1 MSDPSGRAMSPESDP
16 ESSPYVIATGATAV
30 ERLELIADLCAPS
43 TLELFRHL
51 PLIDSFLDVGCG
63 IADVAG
69 RIARA
74 DVTRV
79 VALDPD
85 PDAIA
90 AGRAR
95 MASNPETAHVDLRVG
110 DIDALGASDL
120 VDFDVVYARCLLS
133 HLTDPLAALGS
144 MIAAARPGGLLVIE
158 DVDVSGIWS
167 APAVP
172 ALEYHKHMYLETA
185 RRRGAHPD
193 LAMRLPELLRLTGLV
208 DFEVGLVQPILRTRR
223 ARYVHAMTM
232 AAITPAV
239 VASGVASQEECDAVT
254 AELVTWAEDDGWI
267 VTLPRLV
274 QVVARVPD
282 PTER

>member
-1 MSDPSGRAMSPESDP
+1 MSDPSGRAVSPEHDLP
-16 ESSPYVIATGATAV
+16 PSPYVIATGATAV

-51 PLIDSFLDVGCG
+51 PIIDSFLDVGCG
-63 IADVAG
+63 IADVAA

-74 DVTRV
+74 GVTRV

-85 PDAIA
+85 SDAIA
-90 AGRAR
+90 AGRTR
-95 MASNPETAHVDLRVG
+95 VSSNPETSHVDLRIG
-110 DIDALGASDL
+110 GIDTLGATDL
-120 VDFDVVYARCLLS
+120 VDFDVVYTRCLLS
-133 HLTDPLAALGS
+133 HLTDPQGALGS

-172 ALEYHKHMYLETA
+172 ALERHKHMYLETA

-193 LAMRLPELLRLTGLV
+193 VAMHLPELLRVAGLA
-208 DFEVGLVQPILRTRR
+208 DFEVGLVQPILRTHR

-239 VASGVASQEECDAVT
+239 VAAAVASQEECDAVT
-254 AELVTWAEDDGWI
+254 AELVAWAEDDGWI

-282 PTER
+282 PAER